1 MEFEASRAKAVDK
14 LNYFVENNLSE
25 YSKLRNFDFGPDDR
39 SNISCLSPYITH
51 GVINELEVI
60 DKSLKKFSF
69 AKNEKFIQE
78 VLWRVYWKGWLE
90 LRPNVWSDY
99 LVELNNLRN
108 EFKSNQ
114 NYLNAIEGKTN
125 IECFNQWVKELKENN
140 YLHNHTR
147 MWFASIWIFTL
158 ELPWQLG
165 AEFFM
170 QHLYDG
176 DAASNTLGWRWVAGV
191 QTQGKHYLAS
201 EWNIRK
207 FTNNRFQNIQLNE
220 NAPPIF
226 SDKTYSIGKKDFLN
240 FEILEDKIL
249 FLGNSNEIAES
260 IACLKGKG
268 PTDTM
273 ELVYAQANALGFDI
287 GDVIANGSALNEFRL
302 MLIRQGVD
310 ESVAQQLINEPWS
323 VLQRSP
329 QQYSIQVEKSGYLA
343 DLDALVIGQVL
354 CEAGAGRSV
363 QESDIDHGIGIEI
376 HRSIG
381 ERVESGDAIMT
392 LDGPFGID
400 IHLIQRLKQA
410 ITISDYQVKL
420 GTRILETVTISDCPT
435 T

>member
-1 MEFEASRAKAVDK
+1 MKFEASRAKAVDK

-25 YSKLRNFDFGPDDR
+25 YSKLRNFDFGPDNR

-176 DAASNTLGWRWVAGV
+176 DAASNTLGWRWVVGV

-201 EWNIRK
+201 EWNIKK

-220 NAPPIF
+220 NASSIF
-226 SDKTYSIGKKDFLN
+226 NDKTYPINKKKFLN
-240 FEILEDKIL
+240 SQILEDKIL
-249 FLGNSNEIAES
+249 LIFENNMTFEFSDFKEHKFKKILLVLNDTNRAIKLSEKVLKFKANLLEDQKTRLIEKS
-260 IACLKGKG
+260 INCETININDLKNI
-268 PTDTM
+268 T
-273 ELVYAQANALGFDI
+273 EEVYALYPTVSENLNFIQNNQLQNIKFLYRKLDQFSWQYCNKGFFNFKNYI
-287 GDVIANGSALNEFRL
+287 PKIIANFN
-302 MLIRQGVD
+302 
-310 ESVAQQLINEPWS
+310 
-323 VLQRSP
+323 
-329 QQYSIQVEKSGYLA
+329 
-343 DLDALVIGQVL
+343 
-354 CEAGAGRSV
+354 
-363 QESDIDHGIGIEI
+363 
-376 HRSIG
+376 
-381 ERVESGDAIMT
+381 
-392 LDGPFGID
+392 
-400 IHLIQRLKQA
+400 
-410 ITISDYQVKL
+410 
-420 GTRILETVTISDCPT
+420 
-435 T
+435 

>member
-1 MEFEASRAKAVDK
+1 MKFEASRAKAVDK
-14 LNYFVENNLSE
+14 LNHFVENNLSE
-25 YSKLRNFDFGPDDR
+25 YSKLRNFDFGPDNR

-140 YLHNHTR
+140 YFHNHTR

-201 EWNIRK
+201 EWNIKK

-220 NAPPIF
+220 NASPIF

-249 FLGNSNEIAES
+249 LIFENNMTFEFSDFKEHKFKKILLISNETNRNIKLSEKVLKFKANLLEDQKTRLIEKS
-260 IACLKGKG
+260 INCETININDLKNITEK
-268 PTDTM
+268 
-273 ELVYAQANALGFDI
+273 VYALYPTVSENLNFIQNNQLQNIKFLYRKLDQFSWQYCNKGFFNFKNYI
-287 GDVIANGSALNEFRL
+287 PKIIAKFN
-302 MLIRQGVD
+302 
-310 ESVAQQLINEPWS
+310 
-323 VLQRSP
+323 
-329 QQYSIQVEKSGYLA
+329 
-343 DLDALVIGQVL
+343 
-354 CEAGAGRSV
+354 
-363 QESDIDHGIGIEI
+363 
-376 HRSIG
+376 
-381 ERVESGDAIMT
+381 
-392 LDGPFGID
+392 
-400 IHLIQRLKQA
+400 
-410 ITISDYQVKL
+410 
-420 GTRILETVTISDCPT
+420 
-435 T
+435 

>member
-1 MEFEASRAKAVDK
+1 MIFEASRAKAIDK
-14 LNYFVENNLSE
+14 LNIFIENNLSE
-25 YSKLRNFDFGPDDR
+25 YSKLRNFDFGPDNR

-51 GVINELEVI
+51 GIVNELEVI

-69 AKNEKFIQE
+69 SKNEKFIQE

-125 IECFNQWVKELKENN
+125 IECFNQWVKELKVNN

-201 EWNIRK
+201 EWNIKK

-220 NAPPIF
+220 NASSIF
-226 SDKTYSIGKKDFLN
+226 NDKTYPINKKEFLN
-240 FEILEDKIL
+240 SQILEDKIL
-249 FLGNSNEIAES
+249 LIFENNMTFEFSDFKEHKFKKILLVLNDTNRAIKLSEKVLKFKANLLEDQKTRLIEKS
-260 IACLKGKG
+260 INCETININDLKNI
-268 PTDTM
+268 T
-273 ELVYAQANALGFDI
+273 EEVYALYPTVSENLNFIQNNQLQNIKFLYRKLDQFSWQYCNKGFFNFKNYI
-287 GDVIANGSALNEFRL
+287 PKIIAKFN
-302 MLIRQGVD
+302 
-310 ESVAQQLINEPWS
+310 
-323 VLQRSP
+323 
-329 QQYSIQVEKSGYLA
+329 
-343 DLDALVIGQVL
+343 
-354 CEAGAGRSV
+354 
-363 QESDIDHGIGIEI
+363 
-376 HRSIG
+376 
-381 ERVESGDAIMT
+381 
-392 LDGPFGID
+392 
-400 IHLIQRLKQA
+400 
-410 ITISDYQVKL
+410 
-420 GTRILETVTISDCPT
+420 
-435 T
+435 